1 MFEVRLQTCYKRR
14 MKRPHF
20 QEGGIYHIYNRGV
33 EKRVIFLGE
42 KDYRR
47 FTYGLSEFNDT
58 KPASNLYRLLS
69 DSALLFEVG
78 LQTKKPLVEILAF
91 CLMPNHYHL
100 MVRALNENGVT
111 EFMRKLG
118 TGYTNYFNLKYQRV
132 GPLFQGKFK
141 AILLKQGAHFTYLPH
156 YIHFNPLELAPASKK
171 KSADDLAEFLRSY
184 RWSSHMDYLGVK
196 NFPTITK
203 RDFLLDYI
211 GGPKQYEKSSLTM
224 LRAKNF
230 NDIQEVLLD

>member
-1 MFEVRLQTCYKRR
+1 
-14 MKRPHF
+14 MKRPKF
-20 QEGGIYHIYNRGV
+20 YEGAITHLYNRGV
-33 EKRVIFLGE
+33 EKRPIFLDE
-42 KDYRR
+42 KDRLR
-47 FTYGLSEFNDT
+47 FTHDLYEFNNEE
-58 KPASNLYRLLS
+58 PAINSGRLFSPRNPLI
-69 DSALLFEVG
+69 EVR
-78 LQTKKPLVEILAF
+78 LQSKQKPLVEILAF

-141 AILLKQGAHFTYLPH
+141 AVLLKTDAHFTYLPY
-156 YIHFNPLELAPASKK
+156 YIHLNPVELTPASKK
-171 KSADDLAEFLRSY
+171 KTEKNLAEFLRSY
-184 RWSSHMDYLGVK
+184 RWSSHSDYLGIK

-211 GGPKQYEKSSLTM
+211 GGAKQYEKNALKM
-224 LRAKNF
+224 LKGRNF
-230 NDIQEVLLD
+230 SGIQEVLLD